1 MGGALCKPTGESLQG
16 DTLLPHDGDQHAIRY
31 VMYNCT
37 VSTRPTLESSTK
49 EDTIEPGT
57 ETLSI
62 SADPREDGLVKA
74 KTGDDTDSTVY
85 QNWYQ
90 AVYLPPLAN
99 G

>member
-1 MGGALCKPTGESLQG
+1 MLFEF
-16 DTLLPHDGDQHAIRY
+16 DGDQHAIRH
-31 VMYNCT
+31 VLYNCT

-74 KTGDDTDSTVY
+74 KTGDDTDDTTY

-90 AVYLPPLAN
+90 AVYLPTVAN